1 MRAGRR
7 ASAVPVQGGAPEPES
22 SAWLRW
28 GLIFYAAMVVVAL
41 VWRWGL
47 AGEPVWFVSHA
58 AAERGGAPAR
68 DILLGLLVGG
78 GLVAVSQGLT
88 SRTGW
93 GQRLARALGQSL
105 GSLKVSHALVL
116 AAVSGLGEEM
126 LFRGALQPT
135 VGWGLASLCFGIV
148 HFVPRRE
155 FLPWTLFA
163 IVAGGIL
170 GGLVLFTGNLLA
182 SVVAH
187 ALINGINLPMLIR
200 DHGPGRSPTPGAE

>member
-1 MRAGRR
+1 MGAGRQT
-7 ASAVPVQGGAPEPES
+7 SAVPESKAAPEPES
-22 SAWLRW
+22 SAWLCW

-41 VWRWGL
+41 VWRWGFV
-47 AGEPVWFVSHA
+47 GEPVWFVSRA
-58 AAERGGAPAR
+58 AAEQGAAPAR
-68 DILLGLLVGG
+68 DILLGLVVGG
-78 GLVAVSQGLT
+78 VVVAVSQGLT
-88 SRTGW
+88 SRTEW
-93 GQRLARALGQSL
+93 GEGLARAMGQSL

-116 AAVSGLGEEM
+116 AVASSLGEEM
-126 LFRGALQPT
+126 LFRGALQPS

-163 IVAGGIL
+163 IVAGGLL

-200 DHGPGRSPTPGAE
+200 RYGPAEV